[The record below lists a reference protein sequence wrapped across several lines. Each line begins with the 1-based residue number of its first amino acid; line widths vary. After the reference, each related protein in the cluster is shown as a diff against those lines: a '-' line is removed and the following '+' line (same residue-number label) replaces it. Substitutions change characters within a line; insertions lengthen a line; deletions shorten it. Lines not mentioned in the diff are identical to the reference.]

1 LKLCDCVRYTVLV
14 QKGNTDIIK
23 VVHVTSEGYLECFE
37 ASKIDFGP
45 KIAKTMIIYE
55 VLQAWKRHEGESL
68 MT

>member
-1 LKLCDCVRYTVLV
+1 
-14 QKGNTDIIK
+14 
-23 VVHVTSEGYLECFE
+23 VTSEGYLECFE